1 MKKRMMAWLLAAALL
16 TVWLTGCAKAP
27 AKQTNETTASE
38 QQTAPEASSD
48 DEIVI
53 TIWEAQWGN
62 DNYEDVLKK
71 LAQQATDA
79 HIDGKNIRVEV
90 ACIPWSNYY
99 ETFMTAYQTGT
110 GPDIACQASTAPSQY
125 DELGATLDLSP
136 IIEAWKTENPDFYNE
151 IGEDAIAFEQNAD
164 GKQIAI
170 PFAVD
175 GKNLQYNKEVFEAAG
190 ITELPTNYDELTAC
204 FEKIKAIGVIPFACR
219 ADHCS
224 LNNYLVFSNGGYNI
238 GLDYSIH
245 LDDER
250 ATHMLDIFQSWWDNG
265 YIAEGCA
272 GYSDDDAQKMLLNGD
287 LAVTL
292 AKSPAWCPVDQR
304 DKIGTLPVM
313 IGPDATEETHHN
325 SMSYQA
331 YYAYNT
337 TEHPE
342 ETLAV
347 LKWWIEN
354 GDILYTE
361 GGNSCVPLRAT
372 QFKAITGD
380 DPALNAFYNKT
391 VDNDGVRASFI
402 YPFEHFE
409 TWYGIFDGNKVNT
422 KAIMCI
428 LTGEDYHDGLADS
441 IAETKEILESYGVG
455 G

>member
-204 FEKIKAIGVIPFACR
+204 F
-219 ADHCS
+219 D
-224 LNNYLVFSNGGYNI
+224 
-238 GLDYSIH
+238 
-245 LDDER
+245 
-250 ATHMLDIFQSWWDNG
+250 
-265 YIAEGCA
+265 
-272 GYSDDDAQKMLLNGD
+272 
-287 LAVTL
+287 
-292 AKSPAWCPVDQR
+292 
-304 DKIGTLPVM
+304 
-313 IGPDATEETHHN
+313 
-325 SMSYQA
+325 
-331 YYAYNT
+331 
-337 TEHPE
+337 
-342 ETLAV
+342 
-347 LKWWIEN
+347 
-354 GDILYTE
+354 
-361 GGNSCVPLRAT
+361 
-372 QFKAITGD
+372 
-380 DPALNAFYNKT
+380 
-391 VDNDGVRASFI
+391 
-402 YPFEHFE
+402 
-409 TWYGIFDGNKVNT
+409 
-422 KAIMCI
+422 
-428 LTGEDYHDGLADS
+428 
-441 IAETKEILESYGVG
+441 
-455 G
+455 